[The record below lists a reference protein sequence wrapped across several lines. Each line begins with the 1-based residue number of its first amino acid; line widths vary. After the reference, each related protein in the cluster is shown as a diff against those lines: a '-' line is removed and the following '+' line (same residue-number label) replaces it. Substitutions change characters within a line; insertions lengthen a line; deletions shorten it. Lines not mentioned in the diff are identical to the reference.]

1 MKYVFMTDV
10 SCDLTQKQVDE
21 IGVAGIPMEV
31 QIEDKCYMHYPDCR
45 MMKLD
50 EFYDLIDNG
59 AYPKTT
65 QINIDG
71 FKRYFEQYLKAGKDV
86 LYTGIPTGLSGTF
99 NTCQSHATG
108 KPR

>member
-21 IGVAGIPMEV
+21 IGVAVIPMEF

-50 EFYDLIDNG
+50 EFYNIIDEG

-65 QINIDG
+65 QINIDS
-71 FKRYFEQYLKAGKDV
+71 FKPADFSFRGKQRRSYRF
-86 LYTGIPTGLSGTF
+86 LRAI
-99 NTCQSHATG
+99 
-108 KPR
+108 R